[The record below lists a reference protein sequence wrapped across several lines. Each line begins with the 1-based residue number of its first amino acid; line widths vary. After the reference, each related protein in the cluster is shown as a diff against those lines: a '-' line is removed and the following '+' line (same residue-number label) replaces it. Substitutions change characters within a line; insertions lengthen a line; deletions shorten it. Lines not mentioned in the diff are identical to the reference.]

1 MCEKTFRNFHAGSGQ
16 IPIVFFGFFCE
27 QCYAVVSNGI
37 SYLQIDQSINWLV
50 LTVEIYS
57 HLRGDTDP
65 SSRSQ
70 DTQVS

>member
-1 MCEKTFRNFHAGSGQ
+1 MCEKSFRNFHAGS
-16 IPIVFFGFFCE
+16 CE
-27 QCYAVVSNGI
+27 RCYAVVSNGI
-37 SYLQIDQSINWLV
+37 SYLQMDQSINWLV

-70 DTQVS
+70 DTQVG